1 MKNKKYILPASIA
14 LVLAAVVWHLAPG
27 TIPAVRAQTTEAGHE
42 GHDHAKHAED
52 KDDRDKHGEDKDD
65 HDKHEGED
73 EHKGHDDHDDPGVV
87 IPVTA
92 AQMKKL
98 KIFLSSASAGK
109 LHKEIRLPGEIAID
123 ADHSAHIV
131 PRASGVVRKVLAKVG
146 DRVKTGDVLAVLDS
160 AELGAAKILYLT
172 KMNELSCCAMELA
185 RAEAIDANTVKLLQ
199 MLDKSPDLDSLTK
212 IKFTDMGSGHSTL
225 ISAYAELVFTKA
237 EYQREKKLFEE
248 KITSK
253 GDYLTAASAYKKA
266 YATYTAARS
275 SIAYESRRGF
285 LEARQ
290 SRLTL
295 ELALRAEDRK
305 LRLLGM
311 APCDIESLRAAAGTS
326 PVAKKHEC
334 NDPNCKDCKPAKP
347 AKAKPVKPAKDDH
360 DKDKGD
366 HDDHG
371 KDDHDDH
378 DKNKAVKPAKAEHAD
393 HDKDKGD
400 HADHDEHCKDV
411 LDEGLGQYALR
422 APFDGIVIQK
432 HIVLG
437 EKITDAEAFTIADMS
452 KVWINLSVY
461 QKDLPFVKKGQK
473 VHISVGYGIP
483 AAEGEISLVS
493 PIVDETTRTCLARV
507 VLANEKGRY
516 RPGLF
521 VTAEVKVSSFNIP
534 VLVPGKAVMRIE
546 GKSCVFVATD
556 KGLRQTFVKTG
567 RSSRT
572 HVEIVSGLKADQQYV
587 STGAFQLKARII
599 TSGLDPH
606 AGHGH

>member
-1 MKNKKYILPASIA
+1 MKNKKYILLTSAVIA
-14 LVLAAVVWHLAPG
+14 IVSVVVWPMASG
-27 TIPAVRAQTTEAGHE
+27 TVETVWAQTGHE
-42 GHDHAKHAED
+42 GHDHAKAPKAKED
-52 KDDRDKHGEDKDD
+52 K
-65 HDKHEGED
+65 HDEHEGED
-73 EHKGHDDHDDPGVV
+73 EHKGHDEPGVV

-98 KIFLSSASAGK
+98 KIVLSSASTGK
-109 LHKEIRLPGEIAID
+109 LHKEIRLPGEISID

-146 DRVKTGDVLAVLDS
+146 DRVKIGDVLAVLDS
-160 AELGAAKILYLT
+160 AELGTAKILYLT
-172 KMNELSCCAMELA
+172 KMNELSCCDMELT
-185 RAEAIDANTVKLLQ
+185 RAEAIDATTSKLLQ
-199 MLDKSPDLDSLTK
+199 MLDKSPDLDSLMK

-253 GDYLTAASAYKKA
+253 GDYQTAASAYKKA
-266 YATYTAARS
+266 YAAYAAARS
-275 SIAYESRRGF
+275 SVAYESRRGF
-285 LEARQ
+285 LEAKQ
-290 SRLTL
+290 SRLSL

-326 PVAKKHEC
+326 PGAAKHEC
-334 NDPNCKDCKPAKP
+334 NDPNCKDCKPGKP

-360 DKDKGD
+360 D
-366 HDDHG
+366 DHG
-371 KDDHDDH
+371 KG
-378 DKNKAVKPAKAEHAD
+378 KAVKPAKDEHADHDKDKAEHADHDEDKAEHAD

-400 HADHDEHCKDV
+400 HDGHDEHCKDV

-452 KVWINLSVY
+452 KVWVDLSVY

-521 VTAEVKVSSFNIP
+521 VTAEVKVSSFDIP
-534 VLVPGKAVMRIE
+534 VLVPAKAVMQIE

-572 HVEIVSGLKADQQYV
+572 HVEIVSGLKAHQRYV

>member
-1 MKNKKYILPASIA
+1 MKNKKYILLASIA
-14 LVLAAVVWHLAPG
+14 IVLVVVVWPPASG
-27 TIPAVRAQTTEAGHE
+27 TIGTIRAQAAEPGHE
-42 GHDHAKHAED
+42 GHDHAKPAEKEPEHKEHA
-52 KDDRDKHGEDKDD
+52 G
-65 HDKHEGED
+65 HDENESAD
-73 EHKGHDDHDDPGVV
+73 EHEEHAGHDDHEGLDEPGAV

-92 AQMKKL
+92 AQIRKFGIVL
-98 KIFLSSASAGK
+98 ARASAGK
-109 LHKEIRLPGEIAID
+109 LDKKIRLPGEITID

-146 DRVKTGDVLAVLDS
+146 DKVRAGDILAVLDS

-185 RAEAIDANTVKLLQ
+185 RAEAIDGNTVKLLQ
-199 MLDKSPDLDSLTK
+199 MLDKSPDLDSLTE

-225 ISAYAELVFTKA
+225 ISAYAELVFTQA
-237 EYQREKKLFEE
+237 EYQREKKLFED

-266 YATYTAARS
+266 YAAYIAACS

-285 LEARQ
+285 LEAKQ
-290 SRLTL
+290 SRLSL
-295 ELALRAEDRK
+295 ELALRAEERK

-326 PVAKKHEC
+326 PGAAKHEC
-334 NDPNCKDCKPAKP
+334 NDPNCKDCKPAKV
-347 AKAKPVKPAKDDH
+347 AK
-360 DKDKGD
+360 
-366 HDDHG
+366 DDHG

-378 DKNKAVKPAKAEHAD
+378 DKDTPEHDD
-393 HDKDKGD
+393 HDD
-400 HADHDEHCKDV
+400 HCKDV
-411 LDEGLGQYALR
+411 LGEGLGRYALR
-422 APFDGIVIQK
+422 APFDGIVIRK
-432 HIVLG
+432 HLVLG
-437 EKITDAEAFTIADMS
+437 EKITDAEVFTIADMS

-483 AAEGEISLVS
+483 AADGEISLVS